1 MSVHRRQ
8 WLGAKNLKPSHWGS
22 GWACH
27 CKKRREGTAVVRT
40 VEHMGWEQLWGL
52 CMQLHKWGG
61 SFGPKIYNWAA
72 GTWFWACH
80 YKRQRDVMEGVSRVG
95 CMG

>member
-1 MSVHRRQ
+1 MAWGQ
-8 WLGAKNLKPSHWGS
+8 KLETKPLGLRLGLPLQIEE
-22 GWACH
+22 
-27 CKKRREGTAVVRT
+27 EGTAVVRM

-52 CMQLHKWGG
+52 CMQFHKWGG
-61 SFGPKIYNWAA
+61 SFGPKIHNWVAR
-72 GTWFWACH
+72 TWFWPCH